1 MDFITPAFAQ
11 AGPASGGGGF
21 LIQLLPFIMILG
33 IMYFL
38 IIRPQQKRLKDHRDM
53 IASVKRGDTVV
64 TSGGLVGK
72 VTRVIGDGELQ
83 VEIAEN
89 VRVRVVRATISE
101 VRTRGDVRDAEAKK
115 ALARA
120 DNDDD
125 ADDADETPADA
136 AKTPGRERAANT
148 DV

>member
-11 AGPASGGGGF
+11 AAPGAAGGLTG
-21 LIQLLPFIMILG
+21 LLTSSPIIPIALMMG

-38 IIRPQQKRLKDHRDM
+38 MIRPQQQRVKDHRDL
-53 IASVKRGDTVV
+53 IASIKRGDTVV
-64 TSGGLVGK
+64 TSGGIIGK
-72 VTRVIGDGELQ
+72 VVRVIGDTELQ

-89 VRVRVVRATISE
+89 VRVRVIRSTVSE
-101 VRTRGDVRDAEAKK
+101 VRTRGDVRDVDAKK
-115 ALARA
+115 ALSRA

-125 ADDADETPADA
+125 SGETPGDGGKPAN
-136 AKTPGRERAANT
+136 RAANT

>member
-1 MDFITPAFAQ
+1 MEFITPAFAQ
-11 AGPASGGGGF
+11 AAPGAGGGNF

-38 IIRPQQKRLKDHRDM
+38 IIRPQQTRLKQHRDM
-53 IASVKRGDTVV
+53 IASIKRGDTVV
-64 TSGGLVGK
+64 TSGGLIGK
-72 VTRVIGDGELQ
+72 VTRVIGDTELQ

-89 VRVRVVRATISE
+89 VKVRVIRSTISE

-125 ADDADETPADA
+125 SETDDAPVDGSKPTS
-136 AKTPGRERAANT
+136 RERAANT